1 MLYILVRELLA
12 RPVHHAT
19 ELAAS
24 MNRTSP
30 RRSRRPFPGFLFLV
44 SRHSLVTSSITL
56 RMLASLRWDIVVEVL
71 PPCLGFCTF
80 WLNFGCPRRKCDP
93 RRLDRWE
100 LSSGVVLGLRPTD
113 FLHERR
119 TVRERQHIG
128 STRQISTMILAT
140 TKMGSRSF
148 SRAASKSASF
158 L

>member
-1 MLYILVRELLA
+1 MRHLRIRC
-12 RPVHHAT
+12 RSRNHK
-19 ELAAS
+19 
-24 MNRTSP
+24 RSP
-30 RRSRRPFPGFLFLV
+30 RLKFFPERLLE
-44 SRHSLVTSSITL
+44 
-56 RMLASLRWDIVVEVL
+56 WDIVVEVL

-119 TVRERQHIG
+119 TVRARQHIG
-128 STRQISTMILAT
+128 SKRQISTMILAT